1 MPPGVADPAF
11 RSPKNG
17 RNKPTSMDKEPVK
30 SSSLLSISWHLVVL
44 KEWTVPTCS
53 QGRSRT
59 PSPNFGD
66 NLVGNSFQGRRL
78 PSSFTQR
85 QGSRSV
91 SACFNFCVRNAVCS
105 GIKHTCCKIAT
116 TLSECYNFCIGKPA
130 QAIWPVRGTDEGVV
144 LPNIFQ
150 LAIGVY
156 TSKTKSHAD
165 PGTFPSSSMCFHV
178 FSSTKRCW
186 QLYMQY
192 IVRTNSVG

>member
-1 MPPGVADPAF
+1 MIDALLWKNPLYVKYRLRVARGGSPTQEEPVGNGGAMEMPPGVADPAF

-17 RNKPTSMDKEPVK
+17 TNKPTSMDKEPVK
-30 SSSLLSISWHLVVL
+30 RSSLLSITWHSVVL

-130 QAIWPVRGTDEGVV
+130 
-144 LPNIFQ
+144 
-150 LAIGVY
+150 
-156 TSKTKSHAD
+156 
-165 PGTFPSSSMCFHV
+165 
-178 FSSTKRCW
+178 
-186 QLYMQY
+186 
-192 IVRTNSVG
+192 